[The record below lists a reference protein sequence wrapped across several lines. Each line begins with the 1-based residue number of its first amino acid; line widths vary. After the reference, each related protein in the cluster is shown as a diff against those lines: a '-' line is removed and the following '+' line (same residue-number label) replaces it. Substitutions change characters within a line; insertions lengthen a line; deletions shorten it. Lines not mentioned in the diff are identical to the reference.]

1 MTDNMTDKQMAGRLR
16 YLRRERERLTARLH
30 WRSECFQIALHQITL
45 QRSPALLPGLPPVP
59 AMCERSLPKKSGSRL
74 VRQARF

>member
-16 YLRRERERLTARLH
+16 HLCRERERLTARLH
-30 WRSECFQIALHQITL
+30 WRYECFRIALQ
-45 QRSPALLPGLPPVP
+45 QSPALLPGLPPVP
-59 AMCERSLPKKSGSRL
+59 MAVCGRSLPKKAGSRL